1 MKTSAALINK
11 SCGGHKVET
20 STQSLPAAVF
30 ASLVPLPRALRC
42 SDFDGAVMTD
52 RRLNKVVGRCH
63 RSLFVGAALKDVT
76 YEFFIGCFFWS
87 PLRRGGGTKMKRQQ
101 ETDKHERSC
110 VCVLFFKVET
120 CGVISEE
127 GRRTEP
133 TRCAG
138 NTEEEAPAVC
148 LSFSLNPVR

>member
-1 MKTSAALINK
+1 MKTLAALINK

-52 RRLNKVVGRCH
+52 RRLSKVVSRCH

-76 YEFFIGCFFWS
+76 YEFFIGCFFLIS
-87 PLRRGGGTKMKRQQ
+87 PSSGRRHKN
-101 ETDKHERSC
+101 ETPTNTRGA

>member
-52 RRLNKVVGRCH
+52 RRLNKVVSRCH

-76 YEFFIGCFFWS
+76 YEFFIGCFFLIS
-87 PLRRGGGTKMKRQQ
+87 PSSGRRHKNETPTNTRGAVCVFYFLKWKPAAWFQRKVDGLNRPGVQ
-101 ETDKHERSC
+101 ETQKRKLQQC
-110 VCVLFFKVET
+110 VCLFH
-120 CGVISEE
+120 
-127 GRRTEP
+127 
-133 TRCAG
+133 
-138 NTEEEAPAVC
+138 
-148 LSFSLNPVR
+148 

>member
-52 RRLNKVVGRCH
+52 RRLSKVVSRCH

-87 PLRRGGGTKMKRQQ
+87 PLHRGGGTKMKLRQTREELCVFYFLKWKPAAWFQRKVDGLNRPGVQ
-101 ETDKHERSC
+101 ETQKRKLQQC
-110 VCVLFFKVET
+110 VCLFH
-120 CGVISEE
+120 
-127 GRRTEP
+127 
-133 TRCAG
+133 
-138 NTEEEAPAVC
+138 
-148 LSFSLNPVR
+148 